1 MAGLGEAAS
10 VIAVLQISQEILS
23 LCWKYF
29 SAVEHAEE
37 DIKRLCDEITALH
50 DVLKNMKELL
60 EDSKATKL
68 RGSKPLVEQLKK
80 CSSELEDLKNTLDL
94 SQERNALR
102 RLRPRALE
110 WPFKREGVQKKIKML
125 NRYKQTFSF
134 ALTTDQA

>member
-29 SAVEHAEE
+29 SAVEHAKK
-37 DIKRLCDEITALH
+37 DIKSLCDEITALH
-50 DVLKNMKELL
+50 DVLKNVKELL

-68 RGSKPLVEQLKK
+68 RGSKLLVEQLKK
-80 CSSELEDLKNTLDL
+80 CSSELEDLKNTLDP
-94 SQERNALR
+94 SQARNALR
-102 RLRPRALE
+102 RLGPRALE
-110 WPFKREGVQKKIKML
+110 WPFKREGVEKKITML
-125 NRYKQTFSF
+125 NRYRATFNF

>member
-23 LCWKYF
+23 LCLKYF
-29 SAVEHAEE
+29 SAVKHAEK
-37 DIKRLCDEITALH
+37 DIKRLCNEITALH

-68 RGSKPLVEQLKK
+68 RGSKLLVEQLKN
-80 CSSELEDLKNTLDL
+80 CSSELEDLKNTLDP
-94 SQERNALR
+94 SQARNALR
-102 RLRPRALE
+102 RLAPRALE
-110 WPFKREGVQKKIKML
+110 WPFKREGVEKKITML
-125 NRYKQTFSF
+125 NRYKAIFHF